1 MSSECQTRSTTAVIQ
16 VKPGIG
22 DVIWHLPFIRAIGA
36 ASPGG
41 QVTFLAPPTS
51 NARDLLEEEPSVAE
65 VLYFEHGGSELRRGL
80 NLLRLSRLLKQN
92 NFRTLW
98 VLDRTIRPALAA
110 WLGGV
115 PERIGLGLGP
125 QRLFITNRGID
136 RKHFHDEPIDWL
148 TALMAAMQVPLPSRE
163 PDLPV
168 AAETL
173 LDVDAKFAAE
183 PRPWIVLG
191 IAASHPD
198 KDWPESHWAEFAAT
212 LRQRTSGSVFLIG
225 GPQLAAR
232 AQALIARTPRA
243 ALINACDLKLMQ
255 SVALLRHADLFI
267 GPNSGPLNLAAA
279 SGTDAF
285 GLFGNTPVLTYSRY
299 IHAVVPEGGP
309 SPDGMARI
317 TPADV
322 LKRIEPHLAAGKKPS
337 AA

>member
-1 MSSECQTRSTTAVIQ
+1 VTASAVIQ
-16 VKPGIG
+16 AKPGIG
-22 DVIWHLPFIRAIGA
+22 DVIWHLPFIRAIAA

-51 NARDLLEEEPSVAE
+51 NARDLLKEVPGVAE
-65 VLYFEHGGSELRRGL
+65 VLYFEHGGHELRRGI
-80 NLLRLSRLLKQN
+80 NLLRLSQLLKRSH
-92 NFRTLW
+92 FRTLW

-125 QRLFITNRGID
+125 QQLFITNPGID

-148 TALMAAMQVPLPSRE
+148 TALMAAMQVPLLSRE

-168 AAETL
+168 AAEAL
-173 LDVDAKFAAE
+173 LEIDAKFAAE

-198 KDWPESHWAEFAAT
+198 KDWPEGHWAEFAAT
-212 LRQRTSGSVFLIG
+212 LRQRTKGSIFLIG
-225 GPQLAAR
+225 GPQVAAR
-232 AQALIARTPRA
+232 AQALITRTPRA
-243 ALINACDLKLMQ
+243 ELINACDLKLMQ
-255 SVALLRHADLFI
+255 SVALLRHADLFV
-267 GPNSGPLNLAAA
+267 GVNSGPLNLAAA

-285 GLFGNTPVLTYSRY
+285 GLFGNTPVLSYSRY

-309 SPDGMARI
+309 SPDGMVRL
-317 TPADV
+317 TPAQV
-322 LKRIEPHLAAGKKPS
+322 LDSIAPRLNGR
-337 AA
+337 